1 MEEACFPLSLNGAK
15 SRHEPPMT
23 EGQIFGEREESL
35 TNLWLF
41 IVINTTVLALL
52 INILSLYYGQND
64 VAPNLFYIP
73 VVIAA
78 YWYPHRGPVFAI
90 IISCA
95 YMGLVYYFLGSDIA
109 MLIASSVICYVMI
122 GVSVV
127 VSSLA
132 THMRRNELKYR
143 SLFNHSQA
151 GVGLVNLRSLRIK
164 EANSRFASILGYT
177 GQEILQ
183 IPFGDLFLDAENNE
197 NFFKQLDLAKDVESF
212 ETQFRNRSGES
223 RWMLITAGMIP
234 ENQFV
239 MNIVDITDRK
249 NAELALL
256 IKEHAISSSINAI
269 AIIDLDFTIT
279 YINQSFL
286 GLMDYYDEKDLIG
299 HNMADFFSSAH
310 RFAIVK
316 DAISR
321 NASWFGEITLLKH
334 NKRPF
339 YILLSL
345 NEVRDDAGN
354 PICIMAS
361 FIDITDRKQLEVA
374 KRRALEQIEKN
385 IEQFAILGD
394 HIRNPLAVIVGL
406 SSLSPGELT
415 DKIIF
420 QAREIDRIIT
430 QLDIGW
436 IESDK
441 VRDFIKKYYEVGAQD
456 AEVQSEEFILDEA
469 AGQV

>member
-1 MEEACFPLSLNGAK
+1 
-15 SRHEPPMT
+15 MT
-23 EGQIFGEREESL
+23 KKNLFGEREESL

-78 YWYPHRGPVFAI
+78 YWYPHRGPLFAV

-95 YMGLVYYFLGSDIA
+95 YMALVYFFLGSDIA
-109 MLIASSVICYVMI
+109 MLISSSVICYVLI

-132 THMRRNELKYR
+132 THMRRNEVKYR

-151 GVGLVNLRSLRIK
+151 GVGLVDLSTLRIK

-183 IPFGDLFLDAENNE
+183 IPFGDLFLDAEKSG
-197 NFFKQLDLAKDVESF
+197 NFFNQLELEKDVESF
-212 ETQFRNRSGES
+212 ETRFPARSGES
-223 RWMLITAGMIP
+223 RWMLLSAGMMP

-239 MNIVDITDRK
+239 VNIIDITDRK

-256 IKEHAISSSINAI
+256 IKDRAISSSINAI
-269 AIIDLDFTIT
+269 AIIDLDFHIT
-279 YINQSFL
+279 YVNRSFL
-286 GLMDYYDEKDLIG
+286 NLMDYHDEKDLIG
-299 HNMADFFSSAH
+299 RNTADFFSSSQ
-310 RFAIVK
+310 RFTIMK
-316 DAISR
+316 EAISR
-321 NASWFGEITLLKH
+321 NASWFGEITLLRY

-339 YILLSL
+339 YSLLWM

-361 FIDITDRKQLEVA
+361 FIDITDRKHLESA

-394 HIRNPLAVIVGL
+394 HIRNPLAVIIGL
-406 SSLSPGELT
+406 SGLAPGEIT
-415 DKIIF
+415 DKVLF
-420 QAREIDRIIT
+420 QAREIDRIVT
-430 QLDIGW
+430 QLDRGW
-436 IESDK
+436 IQSDK
-441 VRDFIKKYYEVGAQD
+441 VRDFIKKYYEVGMQD
-456 AEVQSEEFILDEA
+456 AGVPDGEFILEGG